1 VTQTLQGVT
10 AAEFDSAAQLSFR
23 IALAEGGSNVLNIR
37 HEDIVIGTVT
47 QTGRRRLAAGS
58 TLEVEFKIG
67 FVAESVCGPSAAASC
82 SSGGGVAADTY
93 VRTVVNSASFAT
105 ALGTYLS
112 ANAPSAVMRSAA
124 VTASVTPDAYNQ
136 VSYRSVSPSEQ
147 PTAQPS
153 TQPTSPPTAEALS
166 KEAEDQGVGVILIV
180 YFVVGA
186 VVLLLIAGGCG
197 VYFFKKR
204 SSGAE
209 DKPRELA
216 MVVPISEYKPV
227 PPLSGNVPMVS
238 GTEVAVDE
246 DAYGTI

>member
-1 VTQTLQGVT
+1 
-10 AAEFDSAAQLSFR
+10 
-23 IALAEGGSNVLNIR
+23 
-37 HEDIVIGTVT
+37 
-47 QTGRRRLAAGS
+47 
-58 TLEVEFKIG
+58 
-67 FVAESVCGPSAAASC
+67 
-82 SSGGGVAADTY
+82 
-93 VRTVVNSASFAT
+93 
-105 ALGTYLS
+105 
-112 ANAPSAVMRSAA
+112 M
-124 VTASVTPDAYNQ
+124 TASVTPDAYNQ

-246 DAYGTI
+246 DVYGTV